1 MNENNNQPNGQNQNE
16 NENFQNSG
24 YSYGNGFNPENG
36 QNDNH
41 TQSGTSNYGS
51 NKSYGQNYEP
61 PKYDNQNVP
70 PYQNPNNMYHYG
82 RDQQY
87 HENQYQSPRNDEYQW
102 NLNDYSGSNHESMGK
117 QRKKNKGFRVFL
129 SMIAVILGISVVGF
143 ASYGV
148 YAMVDSQKTVP
159 ENPKEPSSSLGNE
172 LPNISIKNKP
182 KYSEPSDSSGKL
194 SFTEIAQKV
203 KPSVVGIQIY
213 KMAGLGISGEGSGI
227 IMTEDGYILTNA
239 HVIEGAQGIKVIM
252 DNDEVH
258 AATLVGLDEQTDIG
272 VIKIDA
278 HNLPYANF
286 GNSDETLVGEPIA
299 AIGNPGGM
307 ELSGS
312 MTHGIVSAINRTL
325 KMENG
330 YSMKYIQVDAAINP
344 GNSGGALVNEYG
356 QVIGI
361 NSVKITGVE
370 FEGIGFAIPINEAL
384 AIAKD
389 LMENGT
395 VTGRAQLGIQGI
407 QLDSVTAAK
416 YGYPMGISI
425 QVIMPNSDLANKGIV
440 PGDIITK
447 LDGQEIIDFSVMR
460 EILSEHKPGDVIQMT
475 VYRKNSVSGK
485 GKYID
490 VMIRLVDS
498 TVNSNKN
505 K

>member
-1 MNENNNQPNGQNQNE
+1 MNENNNQQNQNE
-16 NENFQNSG
+16 NSTQNTNYSG
-24 YSYGNGFNPENG
+24 GNGFNPNG
-36 QNDNH
+36 NQNPNNNY
-41 TQSGTSNYGS
+41 QANSSGYNP

-61 PKYDNQNVP
+61 PRYDSQNVP
-70 PYQNPNNMYHYG
+70 PYQNPENMYHYG
-82 RDQQY
+82 REQQY
-87 HENQYQSPRNDEYQW
+87 REGTENHQQNDDYKW
-102 NLNDYSGSNHESMGK
+102 DLNDYSKGNQDNPAKHK
-117 QRKKNKGFRVFL
+117 KKNKGLRVFL
-129 SMIAVILGISVVGF
+129 SMLAIVLGITVVGF
-143 ASYGV
+143 AGYGI
-148 YAMVDSQKTVP
+148 YAMVSFQRFDNEKTIEESHSP
-159 ENPKEPSSSLGNE
+159 TEE

-182 KYSEPSDSSGKL
+182 QVNETTRADGKL
-194 SFTEIAQKV
+194 TLTEIAQQV

-227 IMTEDGYILTNA
+227 IMTEDGYIITNA
-239 HVIEGAQGIKVIM
+239 HVVDGAQGIKVIM

-258 AATLVGLDEQTDIG
+258 SATLIGLDEQTDIA
-272 VIKIDA
+272 VIKVDA
-278 HNLPYANF
+278 HNMPYANF
-286 GNSDETLVGEPIA
+286 GNSDETVVGEPIA

-361 NSVKITGVE
+361 NSVKITGVDY
-370 FEGIGFAIPINEAL
+370 EGIGFAIPINEAL
-384 AIAKD
+384 IIAKD
-389 LMENGT
+389 IMENGT

-407 QLDSVTAAK
+407 QLDSVTASR
-416 YGYPMGISI
+416 YGFPMGISI

-440 PGDIITK
+440 PGDVITK
-447 LDGQEIIDFSVMR
+447 LDGVEMSDFTVMR
-460 EILSEHKPGDVIQMT
+460 EVLANHKPGDVVKMT

-490 VMIRLVDS
+490 VMVKLVDS
-498 TVNSNKN
+498 TVNSNVK